1 MKRLTRYII
10 KELCG
15 PLFFGV
21 VAFSLIIFGTSI
33 MFHILR
39 AALNY
44 NIPFSNVIF
53 ILLLQYPQ
61 SLTVA
66 IPMGMLLSSLLTFSR
81 LNSDLEIITLRSSGI
96 SLLELV
102 KPVLMIGL
110 MASMTGILIS
120 EYIIPRSTT
129 LSQTL
134 IAIHQNQGKP
144 TIKKNIN
151 LTEYEAGLPKRI
163 INIEKINEGLLENI
177 TVAEF
182 TKGELTRIVKA
193 KKGSYIQNTGWEFK
207 NGILH
212 QIFPDNIERLTT
224 MRFDKERVN
233 LQISPFDFS
242 KRDRQIVEMSAK
254 ELKKH
259 IQDKK
264 NKGES
269 VTQDL
274 MDYHMKFAISFTS
287 LIFAI
292 LGLPIGL
299 KPQRT
304 TSSVGIG
311 ITLATILIYYLLLS
325 LGMSLGQAG
334 YINPIAATWLPNI
347 IIGILSIIMIKRLLN
362 K

>member
-10 KELCG
+10 QELTG
-15 PLFFGV
+15 PLIFGV
-21 VAFSLIIFGTSI
+21 IAFSLIIFGTSI
-33 MFHILR
+33 MFHILK
-39 AALNY
+39 AAINY
-44 NIPFSNVIF
+44 NIPITNTLL
-53 ILLLQYPQ
+53 ILLLQFPQ

-81 LNSDLEIITLRSSGI
+81 LNGDLEIITLRSSGI
-96 SLLELV
+96 SLIELV
-102 KPVLMIGL
+102 KPVLIVGL
-110 MASMTGILIS
+110 SASLIGILVS
-120 EYIIPRSTT
+120 EYVIPKSTT

-134 IAIHQNQGKP
+134 IAVHQNQGKP

-151 LTEYEAGLPKRI
+151 LTEYDKGVPKRI
-163 INIEKINEGLLENI
+163 INIAKINKGLLQDI

-182 TKGELTRIVKA
+182 SKGQLIRIVKA
-193 KKGSYIQNTGWEFK
+193 QEGSYINNTGWELK
-207 NGILH
+207 RGILH
-212 QIFPDNIERLTT
+212 QINPQDLGKLTSI
-224 MRFDKERVN
+224 RFKKEKIN

-242 KRDRQIVEMSAK
+242 KRNKQIIEMSAK
-254 ELKKH
+254 ELKEH
-259 IQDKK
+259 IKTKK

-269 VTQDL
+269 VIQDL
-274 MDYHMKFAISFTS
+274 MDFHMKFAISFTS

-304 TSSVGIG
+304 TSAIGIG

-325 LGMSLGQAG
+325 IGMSLGNAG
-334 YINPIAATWLPNI
+334 YANPILATWLPNI
-347 IIGILSIIMIKRLLN
+347 IIGILSIFMIRKLLY